1 MNTPALLAM
10 AVLLSFGLTGE
21 AQQDTAK
28 AKSDTSAVKA
38 SAKDTLALKPKTEP
52 RQVAAYKIDT
62 TFEAV
67 NLERYYYGMD
77 GIDGTF
83 DQNPWEEFLFQDADG
98 RDEDER
104 DQRDQERDTRE

>member
-1 MNTPALLAM
+1 MKTPALLAI
-10 AVLLSFGLTGE
+10 AVLLSFGLSGK

-28 AKSDTSAVKA
+28 AKSDTSDFKA
-38 SAKDTLALKPKTEP
+38 STKDTLALEPKPEP

-77 GIDGTF
+77 GIDGAYEY
-83 DQNPWEEFLFQDADG
+83 NPWEEVLFQDADAL
-98 RDEDER
+98 REDER